1 MLGDPAQPV
10 LDQVHADDAVA
21 HVRADAA
28 GEVPDWPEA
37 EHDERAA
44 VGNAGVTTPCQAV
57 GRMSE
62 RYAQQSSGGPSGSLT
77 WVNWACGTRRYSAWP
92 PGTESY
98 SWLKPNSAAPLSFCR
113 TWVVSHCVYSSCLHI
128 QQCPQEVWAGMLTRS
143 PPRRSPQSEP
153 ISS

>member
-1 MLGDPAQPV
+1 
-10 LDQVHADDAVA
+10 
-21 HVRADAA
+21 VRADAA

-44 VGNAGVTTPCQAV
+44 VGNAGVNDALPGGRQDVAEVRAAV
-57 GRMSE
+57 VRRTVGELDVGE
-62 RYAQQSSGGPSGSLT
+62 R
-77 WVNWACGTRRYSAWP
+77 ACGTRRYSAWP

-98 SWLKPNSAAPLSFCR
+98 SWLKPNSAAPLSFSR
-113 TWVVSHCVYSSCLHI
+113 TWVVSHCVYSSCLYI